1 MNKLHETPMQP
12 AQSSAQGAS
21 AEMNIPQKFKDPA
34 TGEVNVATLL
44 RSYQEL
50 ERKLGQ
56 GQAPGGDNGP
66 ALELDQAAMLK
77 ALGVPD
83 TPEQYRIDIL
93 EDYLERDMEME
104 AVLHR
109 AGFTEAQ
116 VQLVYDLAAEKLAP
130 LIVEVVQAARGAG
143 DSARLEAHFGGP
155 ERWKE
160 IRRQMRKWG
169 QKNLP
174 GDAFNSLCSSF
185 DGVMAVHR
193 MMAAGDEPGLT
204 KGGDRGEPL
213 SEEQLK
219 RLMNDPRYW
228 RDHDP
233 ALTRKVQNGFKQLY
247 PDGA

>member
-1 MNKLHETPMQP
+1 ME
-12 AQSSAQGAS
+12 
-21 AEMNIPQKFKDPA
+21 
-34 TGEVNVATLL
+34 
-44 RSYQEL
+44 
-50 ERKLGQ
+50 GQ
-56 GQAPGGDNGP
+56 GPDTGP
-66 ALELDQAAMLK
+66 PVPLDQAAMLK

-83 TPEQYRIDIL
+83 SPEQYRIDIL

-104 AVLHR
+104 AVLHQ

-130 LIVEVVQAARGAG
+130 LIVEVVQAAKGAG
-143 DSARLEAHFGGP
+143 DSARLEAHFGGAD
-155 ERWKE
+155 RWKE
-160 IRRQMRKWG
+160 IRRQIRKWG
-169 QKNLP
+169 HKNLP
-174 GDAFNSLCSSF
+174 GEAFDSLCSSF

-213 SEEQLK
+213 SEDQLK
-219 RLMNDPRYW
+219 RMMNDPRYW

-233 ALTRKVQNGFKQLY
+233 ALTRKVQSGFKRLY

>member
-1 MNKLHETPMQP
+1 MNKSEEISSQ
-12 AQSSAQGAS
+12 QSQTRVSGRSPSQDMAV
-21 AEMNIPQKFKDPA
+21 PPKFLDAA
-34 TGEVNVATLL
+34 TGEVNVGALL

-56 GQAPGGDNGP
+56 GQGAAQTPSP
-66 ALELDQAAMLK
+66 ELDQAAMLK

-104 AVLHR
+104 AVLHQ

-185 DGVMAVHR
+185 DGIMAVHR

-213 SEEQLK
+213 SEDQLK
-219 RLMNDPRYW
+219 RVMNDPRYW